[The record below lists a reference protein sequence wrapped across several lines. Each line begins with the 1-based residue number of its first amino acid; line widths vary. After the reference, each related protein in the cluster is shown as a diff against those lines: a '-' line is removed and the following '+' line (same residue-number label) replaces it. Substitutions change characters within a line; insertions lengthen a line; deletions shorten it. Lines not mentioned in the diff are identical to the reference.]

1 MSNNYISVGV
11 FKEFWKTKRYK
22 KVKKYN
28 SRKEVEEKVKEIA
41 LTYHDEITPL
51 ESDGSKDYR
60 PEIEFLDYCHS
71 GTPSGWNLAFTG
83 MALLNFSDSVI
94 ETFNIQDE
102 EVGKL
107 VRRYLIQQGNAI
119 ALLEAE
125 YHFVE
130 EGDCSALKDIAGRIP
145 LYPLIDSFLRKHRTL

>member
-1 MSNNYISVGV
+1 MSDNYISVGV
-11 FKEFWKTKRYK
+11 FKEFWKTKRFK
-22 KVKKYN
+22 KEKKYN
-28 SRKEVEEKVKEIA
+28 SRKEVEEKLKEIA

-102 EVGKL
+102 EVVEYCL
-107 VRRYLIQQGNAI
+107 DEMSVTSEVRFN
-119 ALLEAE
+119 
-125 YHFVE
+125 
-130 EGDCSALKDIAGRIP
+130 K
-145 LYPLIDSFLRKHRTL
+145 LIDIICEELNIIP

>member
-11 FKEFWKTKRYK
+11 LKEFWKTKRFK

-41 LTYHDEITPL
+41 LKYHDEITPL

-60 PEIEFLDYCHS
+60 PELAFLDYCHS

-102 EVGKL
+102 EVVEYCL
-107 VRRYLIQQGNAI
+107 DEMSVTSEVRFN
-119 ALLEAE
+119 
-125 YHFVE
+125 
-130 EGDCSALKDIAGRIP
+130 K
-145 LYPLIDSFLRKHRTL
+145 LIDIICEELNIIP

>member
-11 FKEFWKTKRYK
+11 LKEFWKTKRFK
-22 KVKKYN
+22 KVNKYN
-28 SRKEVEEKVKEIA
+28 SRKEVEEKLKEIA

-60 PEIEFLDYCHS
+60 PELAFLDYCHS

-94 ETFNIQDE
+94 ETFNITDE
-102 EVGKL
+102 EVVENCVDDMSVTSEVRFDKL
-107 VRRYLIQQGNAI
+107 IEI
-119 ALLEAE
+119 IC
-125 YHFVE
+125 E
-130 EGDCSALKDIAGRIP
+130 ELNIIP
-145 LYPLIDSFLRKHRTL
+145 

>member
-1 MSNNYISVGV
+1 MSDNYISVGV
-11 FKEFWKTKRYK
+11 FKEFWKTKRFK

-60 PEIEFLDYCHS
+60 PELAFLDYCHS
-71 GTPSGWNLAFTG
+71 GTHGWALAFSG

-102 EVGKL
+102 EMVENCL
-107 VRRYLIQQGNAI
+107 DDLSVSSEVRFN
-119 ALLEAE
+119 
-125 YHFVE
+125 
-130 EGDCSALKDIAGRIP
+130 K
-145 LYPLIDSFLRKHRTL
+145 LIDLIYHEYGK

>member
-1 MSNNYISVGV
+1 MSDNFISVGV
-11 FKEFWKTKRYK
+11 FKEFWKTKRFK

-60 PEIEFLDYCHS
+60 PELAFLDYCHS
-71 GTPSGWNLAFTG
+71 GPPSGWNLAFTG

-94 ETFNIQDE
+94 ETFNIE
-102 EVGKL
+102 EEEMVEKCL
-107 VRRYLIQQGNAI
+107 EDLSVTSEVRFN
-119 ALLEAE
+119 
-125 YHFVE
+125 
-130 EGDCSALKDIAGRIP
+130 K
-145 LYPLIDSFLRKHRTL
+145 LIDLIYHEYAK

>member
-1 MSNNYISVGV
+1 MSDNYISVGV
-11 FKEFWKTKRYK
+11 FKEFWKTKRFK
-22 KVKKYN
+22 KVKKYK

-51 ESDGSKDYR
+51 ESDGSKNYR

-71 GTPSGWNLAFTG
+71 GTHGWDLAFSS

-102 EVGKL
+102 EVVEYCL
-107 VRRYLIQQGNAI
+107 DEMSVTSEVRFN
-119 ALLEAE
+119 
-125 YHFVE
+125 
-130 EGDCSALKDIAGRIP
+130 K
-145 LYPLIDSFLRKHRTL
+145 LIDIICHKLNID

>member
-1 MSNNYISVGV
+1 MSDNYISVGV
-11 FKEFWKTKRYK
+11 LKEFWKTKRFK

-41 LTYHDEITPL
+41 LKYHDEITPL

-60 PEIEFLDYCHS
+60 PELAFLDYCHS

-94 ETFNIQDE
+94 ETFNITDE
-102 EVGKL
+102 EVVENCVDDMSVTSEVRFDKL
-107 VRRYLIQQGNAI
+107 IEI
-119 ALLEAE
+119 IC
-125 YHFVE
+125 E
-130 EGDCSALKDIAGRIP
+130 ELNIIP
-145 LYPLIDSFLRKHRTL
+145 

>member
-11 FKEFWKTKRYK
+11 FKEFWKTKRFK

-60 PEIEFLDYCHS
+60 PELAFLDYCHS

-94 ETFNIQDE
+94 ETFNIEEE
-102 EVGKL
+102 EV
-107 VRRYLIQQGNAI
+107 
-119 ALLEAE
+119 
-125 YHFVE
+125 VE
-130 EGDCSALKDIAGRIP
+130 ECLDGMSVTSEVRFNK
-145 LYPLIDSFLRKHRTL
+145 LIDLLYYEYVK

>member
-1 MSNNYISVGV
+1 MSDNYISVGV
-11 FKEFWKTKRYK
+11 FKEFWKTKRFK

-60 PEIEFLDYCHS
+60 PELAFLDYCHS

-102 EVGKL
+102 EVVENCL
-107 VRRYLIQQGNAI
+107 DDISITSEVRFN
-119 ALLEAE
+119 
-125 YHFVE
+125 
-130 EGDCSALKDIAGRIP
+130 K
-145 LYPLIDSFLRKHRTL
+145 LIDIICEELNIIP

>member
-11 FKEFWKTKRYK
+11 LKEFWKTKRFK
-22 KVKKYN
+22 KEKKYN
-28 SRKEVEEKVKEIA
+28 SRKEVEEKLKEIA

-60 PEIEFLDYCHS
+60 PELAFLDYCHS

-102 EVGKL
+102 EMVEKCL
-107 VRRYLIQQGNAI
+107 DDLSITSEVRFNN
-119 ALLEAE
+119 
-125 YHFVE
+125 
-130 EGDCSALKDIAGRIP
+130 
-145 LYPLIDSFLRKHRTL
+145 LIDLIYHDLN

>member
-11 FKEFWKTKRYK
+11 LKEFWKTKRFK
-22 KVKKYN
+22 KIKKYN

-51 ESDGSKDYR
+51 ESDGSKNYR

-71 GTPSGWNLAFTG
+71 GTHGCDLAFSC

-94 ETFNIQDE
+94 ETFNIE
-102 EVGKL
+102 EEMVEKCL
-107 VRRYLIQQGNAI
+107 DDLSVTSEVRFNN
-119 ALLEAE
+119 
-125 YHFVE
+125 
-130 EGDCSALKDIAGRIP
+130 
-145 LYPLIDSFLRKHRTL
+145 LIDLICHKINI